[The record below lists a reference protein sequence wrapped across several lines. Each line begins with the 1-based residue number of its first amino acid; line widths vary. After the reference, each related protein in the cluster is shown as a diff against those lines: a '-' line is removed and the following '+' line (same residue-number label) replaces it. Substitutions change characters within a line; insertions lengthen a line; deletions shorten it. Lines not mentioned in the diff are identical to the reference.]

1 MDASDNEIMEIL
13 MDDQVLDVLETVG
26 YNGVPSRENKHS
38 VKKIIEYVNY
48 YKGILFSNQ
57 STLICVSK
65 LSSTPI

>member
-48 YKGILFSNQ
+48 YKGILFGNQ

>member
-38 VKKIIEYVNY
+38 VKKIIQYVNY